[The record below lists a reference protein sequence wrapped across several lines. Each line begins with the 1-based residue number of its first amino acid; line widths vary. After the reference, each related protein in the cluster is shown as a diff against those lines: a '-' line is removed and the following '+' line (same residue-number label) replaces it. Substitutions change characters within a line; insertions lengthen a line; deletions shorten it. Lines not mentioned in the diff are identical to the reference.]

1 MQPLDLFIYMKKTS
15 LRSIQFG
22 HPEPEKNRNPVWP
35 VFIPFAGCPFRCVY
49 CSQYVQ
55 TGQTAGNSRE
65 TAAQMTRGI
74 MARHRKTRR
83 PISLGFFGGTFTAMN
98 REDMIFLLEQ
108 ACLLKKNGAVD
119 HIRCSTRPDFISREI
134 LDILKTCHLDMIEL
148 GIQSFDHQAL
158 KSSGRGY
165 SSSRAIQACRMVKD
179 QGFEL
184 GVQLLPGLPGSKPAG
199 FAQDI
204 RTTMDIMPDAVR
216 IYPCLVLK
224 NTPLA
229 GLLSQ
234 GQYLPWD
241 LENTVSAI
249 APGLLNLWL
258 KKIPV
263 IRLGLAPEPELIEN
277 ILAGPWHPALGALCR
292 SAALRDYFLSRLEK
306 IQCFPSMINIPERYA
321 SDFWGHKKMN
331 VRCYAQK
338 GITGETVKPWKK
350 DFFRIYFS

>member
-1 MQPLDLFIYMKKTS
+1 MQPLDLFIHMKKVS
-15 LRSIQFG
+15 LRSIHFG

-49 CSQYVQ
+49 CSQYAQ
-55 TGQTAGNSRE
+55 TGQADRTCRE
-65 TAAQMTRGI
+65 TAGQMTRGI
-74 MARHRKTRR
+74 IARHKKTGR

-98 REDMIFLLEQ
+98 REDMIFLLKQ
-108 ACLLKKNGAVD
+108 ASLLKRKGAVD

-134 LDILKTCHLDMIEL
+134 LDILKSCHLNMIEL
-148 GIQSFDHQAL
+148 GIQSFDHHTL

-165 SSSRAIQACRMVKD
+165 SSDRAILACRMVKD
-179 QGFEL
+179 HGFEL
-184 GVQLLPGLPGSKPAG
+184 GVQLLPGLPGSKLSG

-204 RTTMDIMPDAVR
+204 RTTMDIMPDIVR

-224 NTPLA
+224 DTLLA
-229 GLLSQ
+229 RRMSQ

-241 LENTVSAI
+241 LETAVSVI

-263 IRLGLAPEPELIEN
+263 IRLGLAPEPELIAN

-306 IQCFPSMINIPERYA
+306 VQSSPCMINIPERYA

-331 VRCYAQK
+331 APYYAQK
-338 GITGETVKPWKK
+338 GITREMVRSWKEQS
-350 DFFRIYFS
+350 FRIYFS